1 MIRVIQSANR
11 DPNTTESRPPTI
23 APGFSDSGRPVV
35 RASRQTTARLRATE
49 ASTARDR
56 RRWRK
61 ICGYS
66 TSSSEKKTGW
76 RPARTNQSPTR
87 PSR

>member
-11 DPNTTESRPPTI
+11 LPNTTESRPPTI
-23 APGFSDSGRPVV
+23 APGFSHSGRPE
-35 RASRQTTARLRATE
+35 ASTSRQTTATLRAID
-49 ASTARDR
+49 AGMARER

-66 TSSSEKKTGW
+66 TSSSEKNTGW
-76 RPARTNQSPTR
+76 IPASTNQSASSPAR
-87 PSR
+87 

>member
-11 DPNTTESRPPTI
+11 LPNTTESRPLAT
-23 APGFSDSGRPVV
+23 APGFSHSGRPE
-35 RASRQTTARLRATE
+35 ASTSRQTTATLRAID
-49 ASTARDR
+49 AGMAQDR

-66 TSSSEKKTGW
+66 TSSSEKYTGW
-76 RPARTNQSPTR
+76 IPASTNQSASSPTR
-87 PSR
+87 